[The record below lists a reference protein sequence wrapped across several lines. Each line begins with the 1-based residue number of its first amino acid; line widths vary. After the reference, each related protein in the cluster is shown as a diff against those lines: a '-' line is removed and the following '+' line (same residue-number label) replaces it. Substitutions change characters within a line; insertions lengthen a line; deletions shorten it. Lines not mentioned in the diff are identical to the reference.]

1 MIQDRHA
8 VALRGPSVAF
18 GLTFTQ
24 RDPEGPS
31 QLRSRLFVR
40 EERAPGGGSASRM
53 ATEPL
58 HQPLEL
64 RTGDWLFGLVVL
76 TAGVL
81 LPLLFAW
88 KKLFG
93 TPSSGGKRSQ

>member
-1 MIQDRHA
+1 
-8 VALRGPSVAF
+8 
-18 GLTFTQ
+18 
-24 RDPEGPS
+24 
-31 QLRSRLFVR
+31 
-40 EERAPGGGSASRM
+40 M

>member
-1 MIQDRHA
+1 M
-8 VALRGPSVAF
+8 LRVSVVRA
-18 GLTFTQ
+18 GCRLRELTLL
-24 RDPEGPS
+24 S
-31 QLRSRLFVR
+31 YRSRYEAR
-40 EERAPGGGSASRM
+40 GRSGSTPCASRVAARM